1 MTTRDGRRFG
11 VRGFGYVIIGLLK
24 MVRFGGSF
32 SIELCI
38 YIHVCGSM
46 ILVVLKVPGYDL
58 KCDCNFSQKE
68 YFLG

>member
-32 SIELCI
+32 SIEVWIEINGCI
-38 YIHVCGSM
+38 RM
-46 ILVVLKVPGYDL
+46 LLVVLKVPGD
-58 KCDCNFSQKE
+58 
-68 YFLG
+68 GI